1 MIPWL
6 VSFLPQGP
14 AEQAWFV
21 AGMLGQALFV
31 SRWLVQWWAS
41 EKRGETVV
49 PSAFWWLSVIG
60 GLIVLAYGLHLRNA
74 VLILGQWGIL
84 IYLRNLVLLRQA
96 RQRLAEREAGAAGPA
111 A

>member
-6 VSFLPQGP
+6 MSFLPQGP
-14 AEQAWFV
+14 VERAWFV
-21 AGMLGQALFV
+21 AGMVGQALFV
-31 SRWLVQWWAS
+31 SRWLVQWMAS

-49 PSAFWWLSVIG
+49 PNAFWWLSVIG

-74 VLILGQWGIL
+74 VLILGQWGIV

-96 RQRLAEREAGAAGPA
+96 RRRLEEHEAQAAAP
-111 A
+111 